1 MDSWA
6 VVVLAAGK
14 GTRMVSSTPK
24 VLHRICGKAMVQFP
38 VDLASDAGL
47 RQKVIVVPQES
58 QLIRETLGAS
68 VEYAEKTEPLG
79 SGHALLQAEP
89 SLRNV
94 ENLLVH
100 HADVPLTRVKTIE
113 EMVRHHQASGASI
126 TLLTAD
132 LPEPNSLGRVVR
144 SNSGSIVA
152 VVEQGEA
159 DDETL
164 TVNEIN
170 GGIYCFGT
178 SWLWEN
184 LKTLSPS
191 HRGEVFLT
199 DLIAL
204 AAGQGQR
211 VESVKSADN
220 TEILGVN
227 TRIELARAEAVMLD
241 RIRERWMLSG
251 VTMPDAGSVYL
262 SAAAQ
267 IGQDSVLLPNTHITG
282 DSRIGRNC
290 QIGPNSIVSDSQ
302 VGDGCRVTASVVEE
316 SILEESVSV
325 GPFSHIRAGSRLER
339 DVHIGNF
346 AEVKNS
352 RIGRGTKS
360 GHFSY
365 VGDAEL
371 GRRVNIGAGTVTC
384 NYDGSQKNQ
393 TRIGDDAFIG
403 SDTMLV
409 APINIGARSS
419 TGAGS
424 VVTKDVPSDSTAVGA
439 PARVTHKKERRTAKE

>member
-6 VVVLAAGK
+6 AVVLAAGK

-47 RQKVIVVPQES
+47 RRRVIVVPQGS

-68 VEYAEKTEPLG
+68 VEYAEQTEPLG

-144 SNSGSIVA
+144 SDSGSIVA

-164 TVNEIN
+164 TINEIN
-170 GGIYCFGT
+170 GGIYCFRT

-191 HRGEVFLT
+191 HGGEVFLT

-211 VESVKSADN
+211 VESVKSTDK

-262 SAAAQ
+262 SASAQ
-267 IGQDSVLLPNTHITG
+267 VGQDSVLLPNTHITG

-302 VGDGCRVTASVVEE
+302 MGDGCRITASVVEE

-352 RIGRGTKS
+352 RLGRGTKS

-384 NYDGSQKNQ
+384 NYDGNQKNQ

-439 PARVTHKKERRTAKE
+439 PARVTHKKERRTAEE